1 MSMMLFNP
9 TNESF
14 DMMYA
19 GRGIVLDPGE
29 KLKVED
35 AAGRHLLNAFAPR
48 GLCALEFGDD
58 EAIASEGGRERNLE
72 FKKRM
77 VMNHN
82 QGNVARKQQGLS
94 YRTPIKVVRE
104 YAKELGLTLDEPYA
118 VRDKEHDR
126 LAVLENTVDN
136 LTKMMTRFLE
146 KSMSDEEAPAKKGGG
161 KKEKAN
167 DV

>member
-9 TNESF
+9 TNESL

-58 EAIASEGGRERNLE
+58 EGAAAEGGRERNLE

-94 YRTPIKVVRE
+94 YRTPIKAVKE

-126 LAVLENTVDN
+126 LAVLENTVSSMA
-136 LTKMMTRFLE
+136 KMMEMF
-146 KSMSDEEAPAKKGGG
+146 MSQNIKEEGGDIP
-161 KKEKAN
+161 KPQKEKGK
-167 DV
+167 